1 MPLNKLEN
9 FIKNSEG
16 RILYVNPNDLDATD
30 GIENQGNSLTK
41 PFKTIQRAL
50 LESARF
56 SYLRGN
62 DNDITEKTTILLFP
76 GEHLVDNRPG
86 FGIRDENGVAKAI
99 SPTRTE
105 SGALNTLTLTLNSN
119 FDLTQE
125 DNLLY
130 KFNSTEGG
138 VIVPR
143 GTSIVGLDLRKTKIR
158 PKYVPNP
165 TDDSVKGTAIFR
177 VTGACYFWQFSIFDG
192 DENTLVYTDP
202 NDFSTTNQSKP
213 VFSHHKLTVF
223 EYADGVNPLS
233 SYGGLTD
240 LDVYYSKLSNAYNRA
255 SGREIDQKF
264 PTERESFAKQRPE
277 YEIVGAFNSDRIQ
290 ITSIISGDG
299 ATPGQVVTVT
309 TAIPHQL
316 TGGTPIKIEGVNWEE
331 YNISTKVQNVL
342 SETQFTYLLSFVPAN
357 LAAGPASGLT
367 AGGAEVSVEV
377 DTVSGASPYIFNC
390 SLRSVYGMN
399 GMKGDGAKATG
410 FRSMVVAQ
418 FTGISLQK
426 DDRAFVKY
434 IPESRSYEGI
444 TYQKQTGELLSSKS
458 SAPTQGQVYHLDK
471 DAVYREGWKTA
482 HITVENDAVF
492 QVVSVFAIGY
502 HIHFSMKSGGDASI
516 TNSNSNFGQFA
527 LTADGFKKEAFKKDD
542 KGFITSI
549 IAPKAV
555 VTDEANIELLPFNK
569 DKTKDFYLSKNPVLT
584 TEGSERLYILGQTTE
599 SILPTDVAQGFRIG
613 ARIDEKITIPIPGG
627 NDLEAFIVMP
637 SKPNGTTNRSTDFS
651 SEKIYEATHN
661 DTTTGSATLI
671 HKLTMTTPHHLNNGE
686 SIRIIAESGDLP
698 EGLNPHQVYFAIT
711 NEKNAT
717 RQDGIGLT
725 PLEIQ
730 IAASKTN
737 AEGTTPVFVKTISNP
752 AAGKLKIISRV
763 SDKIPG
769 DIGHPMQF
777 DSTVSNWYIHVDPAT
792 NTYTPDAA
800 SGTSTLSDDNE
811 EIPFITRRSDN
822 RSLDDKLYKIRYV
835 IPKELQNARDPND
848 GFIIQDSSFTNVRFD
863 EDFTRTSIG
872 STDYDYNRNLRFI
885 SYVEFNPT
893 TEIVTIRSDKKHNL
907 NVDDQITVKNVISD
921 VNVNAAADRGYNG
934 VFLVENVINDKVFTY
949 KSTDILGV
957 EHDVGNWQN
966 DIHTRNTT
974 LPRFERTN
982 NQDNL
987 YIYRTET
994 ISPYIEGAQDGVFHL
1009 FVLNGNNAI
1018 EEEFTTAK
1026 YNQNVVDLYPQLDRD
1041 NINENPQEAQTYAK
1055 RFPIGDVVTNDLKK
1069 SITRE
1074 TTNKLLSNFGVSNK
1088 ITTVNDSTTT
1098 AIINF
1103 DTEHEFNGL
1112 RYATTLGNGGSGYA
1126 DGTYHNIKIFDDA
1139 SAPSTAVWKG
1149 ATAKVVVT
1157 GGSVTDFEITEP
1169 GSGYKI
1175 SSTASNNN
1183 LYFDSSL
1190 VAQGGISSGG
1200 GPGAFITIAGDNVS
1214 SSVGHYVQ
1222 VTGITTGTDHY
1233 FRINDVPS
1241 TKSISINKT
1250 ANETILEGQQ
1260 VIGIGPVVECTQ
1272 TQSSTSVTTT
1282 FICTTPHGLLKGNR
1296 FRVLDT
1302 SDNNLGDFIVESVVD
1317 VNNFTAVTRTG
1328 FSQEGSDV
1336 KYILKHGLS
1345 AHDAQSGKG
1354 GESLGVRGVS
1364 FFSSE
1369 NLKLTADINSTIDEI
1384 PVQLLDGSTTV
1395 ASIQARFP
1403 LGCYIQIDNEIL
1415 RVVDKTIG
1423 TGTKLK
1429 VIRGTLGTIVD
1440 NHFSGSSVT
1449 KIKPLPVE
1457 LRRPSILRASG
1468 HTFEYLGY
1476 GPGNYST
1483 GLPQVQL
1490 KTLTERE
1497 EFLSQS
1503 QETSCGTVVY
1513 TGMNDKGDFYIGNTK
1528 ISSDSGEQVTF
1539 DIPVPTVTGEDPSTL
1554 SVVFDEVIIKE
1565 RLLVEGGSNNTI
1577 LSQFDG
1583 PVTFNGP
1590 VRFNNTLVITGEFNV
1605 TDRVKFTSEDDV
1617 GNFKTCGTNLDG
1629 AFTVKGGVSIG
1640 KKLQVGDKVHICSNA
1655 DDALSTIGGVGI
1667 GGNLAVTG
1675 TLSVTGTSTFND
1687 NVINAGIVT
1696 SFEKFVAT
1704 KDYPDEI
1711 KKRNS
1716 AELSSDGGLEL
1727 TRGDYTGA
1735 EGLFPAA
1742 AGGPYIDFKELRFTD
1757 SGDKVDMDARIQM
1770 DTTFSTGSEGVL
1782 SFQVIDD
1789 VVNLPNTRDQGGLTA
1804 RLKVKPRNGQY
1815 TGGVEVDG
1823 ELDVT
1828 GDITAF
1834 ASSDERFKDDIVP
1847 IPNALDKVLS
1857 ISGNTFKWNNG
1868 SKIGQ
1873 EDTGVIAQEIEKLE
1887 LPGVTTVR
1895 ETGTHAVNYEK
1906 LVPLLIESIKEL
1918 SGKVDNLE
1926 KDLKDHEC
1934 CNNCHC
1940 CNDHNNPK

>member
-62 DNDITEKTTILLFP
+62 DNDIVEKTTILLFP

-86 FGIRDENGVAKAI
+86 FGIRDENGVAKAV
-99 SPTRTE
+99 SPAGTE

-165 TDDSVKGTAIFR
+165 TDDFVKSAAIFR
-177 VTGACYFWQFSIFDG
+177 VTGSCYFWQFTIFDG

-202 NDFSTTNQSKP
+202 QDFSTTNQSKP
-213 VFSHHKLTVF
+213 IFSHHKLTVF
-223 EYADGVNPLS
+223 AYADGINSLDNFS
-233 SYGGLTD
+233 GLTD

-309 TAIPHQL
+309 TAVPHEL
-316 TGGTPIKIEGVNWEE
+316 TGGTPIKVEGVNWEE

-342 SETQFTYLLSFVPAN
+342 NDTQFTYLLSFVPAN

-390 SLRSVYGMN
+390 SLRSVFGMQ
-399 GMKGDGAKATG
+399 GMHADGSKATG
-410 FRSMVVAQ
+410 FKSMVVAQ
-418 FTGISLQK
+418 FTGVSLQK

-434 IPESRSYEGI
+434 LPESRSYQGI
-444 TYQKQTGELLSSKS
+444 QYQKQTGELLSSKS
-458 SAPTQGQVYHLDK
+458 SAPTEGQVYHLDP
-471 DAVYREGWKTA
+471 DAVYRDGWKTA
-482 HITVENDAVF
+482 HITLENDAVF
-492 QVVSVFAIGY
+492 QIVSVFAIGY
-502 HIHFSMKSGGDASI
+502 HIHFLMKSGGDASI

-527 LTADGFKKEAFKKDD
+527 LAADGFKKDAFAKDD

-555 VTDEANIELLPFNK
+555 VTNEAPIELAQL
-569 DKTKDFYLSKNPVLT
+569 DKSVNLAVNNP
-584 TEGSERLYILGQTTE
+584 ERLYILGQTTQ
-599 SILPTDVAQGFRIG
+599 SIKPTDVAQGFRIG
-613 ARIDEKITIPIPGG
+613 SRFGEKITIPIDGG
-627 NDLEAFIVMP
+627 TDLQAYIVMP
-637 SKPNGTTNRSTDFS
+637 SKVRPNGTTNESTSFS
-651 SEKIYEATHN
+651 SEKAYEATHN

-671 HKLTMTTPHHLNNGE
+671 HKLTMTTAHHLNNGE
-686 SIRIIAESGDLP
+686 SIRIISESGDLP
-698 EGLNPHQVYFAIT
+698 EGLNPHQVYYVIT
-711 NEKNAT
+711 DEKNAT
-717 RQDGIGLT
+717 RQDGLN
-725 PLEIQ
+725 LNQYEIQ
-730 IAASKTN
+730 IAASRTN
-737 AEGTTPVFVKTISNP
+737 AERTTPVYLKTISNP
-752 AAGKLKIISRV
+752 AAGLLKILSRV
-763 SDKIPG
+763 SDKQPG
-769 DIGHPMQF
+769 DLGHPMQW
-777 DSTVSNWYIHVDPAT
+777 DSAQNNWYMHVDSAT
-792 NTYTPDAA
+792 NTYTTAT
-800 SGTSTLSDDNE
+800 GFQVLSEDDE
-811 EIPFITRRSDN
+811 EIPYIDRRSDN
-822 RSLDDKLYKIRYV
+822 RSLDDKLYKVRYV

-848 GFIIQDSSFTNVRFD
+848 GFVIQDSSSTNSRFN
-863 EDFTRTSIG
+863 EDFTRVSIG
-872 STDYDYNRNLRFI
+872 STDYDFNRNLRFI
-885 SYVEFNPT
+885 SYLTYNAT
-893 TEIVTIRSDKKHNL
+893 TKIVTVRSDKKHNL
-907 NVDDQITVKNVISD
+907 NAGDQITIKNIISD
-921 VNVNAAADRGYNG
+921 TNTSGAADRGYNG
-934 VFLVENVINDKVFTY
+934 IFLVNNVINDKTFEY
-949 KSTDILGV
+949 KTTDVLGI
-957 EHDVGNWQN
+957 EHVVGTWTN
-966 DIHTRNTT
+966 DTHTRDTT
-974 LPRFERTN
+974 LPRFERTD

-987 YIYRTET
+987 YIYRSET

-1009 FVLNGNNAI
+1009 YVLNGNNAI
-1018 EEEFTTAK
+1018 EEEFTEAK
-1026 YNQNVVDLYPQLDRD
+1026 YNQAVTDLYPQLDRD
-1041 NINENPQEAQTYAK
+1041 NVNENPQEAQTYAK

-1074 TTNKLLSNFGVSNK
+1074 TTNKLLSNFGVSNT

-1098 AIINF
+1098 AILNF

-1112 RYATTLGNGGSGYA
+1112 RYATTLGSGGSNYA
-1126 DGTYHNIKIFDDA
+1126 DGTYHNIKLFDDA

-1149 ATAKVVVT
+1149 ATA
-1157 GGSVTDFEITEP
+1157 SVTVASGAVTSFEITEP
-1169 GSGYKI
+1169 GSGYKV
-1175 SSTASNNN
+1175 SGNAANNN
-1183 LYFDSSL
+1183 LFFDASL
-1190 VAQGGISSGG
+1190 VDQGGISSGG
-1200 GPGAFITIAGDNVS
+1200 GPGAYITIAGDNVS

-1241 TKSISINKT
+1241 TKSININKT
-1250 ANETILEGQQ
+1250 SSELILDGQQ
-1260 VIGIGPVVECTQ
+1260 VIGLGAVVDVTSA
-1272 TQSSTSVTTT
+1272 TQSSATTT
-1282 FICTTPHGLLKGNR
+1282 FVCSASHGLLEGNR
-1296 FRVLDT
+1296 FRVLNSSDT
-1302 SDNNLGDFIVESVVD
+1302 NLGDYIVSKVI
-1317 VNNFTAVTRTG
+1317 N
-1328 FSQEGSDV
+1328 FSQFEAITSAAGLTDP

-1345 AHDAQSGKG
+1345 ANDAQSGKG
-1354 GESLGVRGVS
+1354 GESLGTRGVP
-1364 FFSSE
+1364 FFGNE
-1369 NLKLTADINSTIDEI
+1369 NLKLTANINSTEDEI
-1384 PVQLLDGSTTV
+1384 PIALPDGSTTS

-1403 LGCYIQIDNEIL
+1403 LGCYIQIENEIL
-1415 RVVDKTIG
+1415 RVIDKTIQ
-1423 TGTKLK
+1423 TGVKLK
-1429 VIRGTLGTIVD
+1429 VIRGALGTIVD
-1440 NHFSGSSVT
+1440 NHVIGQLVT
-1449 KIKPLPVE
+1449 KINPLPVE

-1528 ISSDSGEQVTF
+1528 ISSDSGEQITF

-1565 RLLVEGGSNNTI
+1565 RLLVEGGSNNSI

-1590 VRFNNTLVITGEFNV
+1590 VRFNNKLVITDEFNV
-1605 TDRVKFTSEDDV
+1605 FGKVKFTAQDDV
-1617 GNFKTCGTNLDG
+1617 DNFTACSGPLSG
-1629 AFTVKGGVSIG
+1629 AFAVTGGVAIG
-1640 KKLQVGDKVHICSNA
+1640 KKLQVRDKVKFCST
-1655 DDALSTIGGVGI
+1655 DTEALSVNGGVGI
-1667 GGNLAVTG
+1667 GGVLAVTG
-1675 TLSVTGTSTFND
+1675 ASTFTGIIGANGGLHVPD
-1687 NVINAGIVT
+1687 GKSITLGDFDTTVDGVYYKGDLELYHDGFNSVIREMGAGDLYLQSAGRVIIGNTTNLQQGIIYNEGAQVT
-1696 SFEKFVAT
+1696 L
-1704 KDYPDEI
+1704 YH
-1711 KKRNS
+1711 
-1716 AELSSDGGLEL
+1716 DGGQRLE
-1727 TRGDYTGA
+1727 TTADGVKI
-1735 EGLFPAA
+1735 GLL
-1742 AGGPYIDFKELRFTD
+1742 GETD
-1757 SGDKVDMDARIQM
+1757 G
-1770 DTTFSTGSEGVL
+1770 
-1782 SFQVIDD
+1782 
-1789 VVNLPNTRDQGGLTA
+1789 NL
-1804 RLKVKPRNGQY
+1804 VCM
-1815 TGGVEVDG
+1815 
-1823 ELDVT
+1823 

-1834 ASSDERFKDDIVP
+1834 ASSDERLKDNITP
-1847 IPNALDKVLS
+1847 IPDALDKVLS

-1868 SKIGQ
+1868 TGATVPAKAGQ
-1873 EDTGVIAQEIEKLE
+1873 EDTGVIAQEIEKLG
-1887 LPGVTTVR
+1887 LPGVTTIR

-1906 LVPLLIESIKEL
+1906 LVPLLIEAIKEL
-1918 SGKVDNLE
+1918 STKVDALSN
-1926 KDLKDHEC
+1926 K
-1934 CNNCHC
+1934 
-1940 CNDHNNPK
+1940 

>member
-41 PFKTIQRAL
+41 PFKTVQRAL

-56 SYLRGN
+56 SYLRGS

-86 FGIRDENGVAKAI
+86 FGIRDENGVAKAV
-99 SPTRTE
+99 SPSGTE

-125 DNLLY
+125 DNILY

-165 TDDSVKGTAIFR
+165 TDDFVKGSAIFR

-223 EYADGVNPLS
+223 EYADGVNSLAAFS
-233 SYGGLTD
+233 GLTD

-290 ITSIISGDG
+290 ITNIISGDG

-309 TAIPHQL
+309 TAVPHQL

-342 SETQFTYLLSFVPAN
+342 SDTQFTYLLSFVPAN

-418 FTGISLQK
+418 YTGISLQK

-434 IPESRSYEGI
+434 IPESRAYEGI
-444 TYQKQTGELLSSKS
+444 QYEKQTGELLSSKS

-542 KGFITSI
+542 KGFITSV

-555 VTDEANIELLPFNK
+555 VTSEAPIELSQFDKEKNK
-569 DKTKDFYLSKNPVLT
+569 NAFDADTSTNNIDSK
-584 TEGSERLYILGQTTE
+584 SKLYIKGQTTE
-599 SILPTDVAQGFRIG
+599 SILPTDVAQGFRVG
-613 ARIDEKITIPIPGG
+613 ARINEKITIPIPNG

-637 SKPNGTTNRSTDFS
+637 SKARPNGTTNQSTSFS
-651 SEKIYEATHN
+651 SEKVYEATHN

-686 SIRIIAESGDLP
+686 SIRIIAENGDLP

-711 NEKNAT
+711 DEKNASGSAG
-717 RQDGIGLT
+717 RQDGISLNQF
-725 PLEIQ
+725 EIQ

-737 AEGTTPVFVKTISNP
+737 AERTTPVFVKTISNP

-777 DSTVSNWYIHVDPAT
+777 DPTVSNWYIHVDPNT
-792 NTYTPDAA
+792 NTYTTTAGFAA
-800 SGTSTLSDDNE
+800 LSDDDE
-811 EIPFITRRSDN
+811 EIPFINRRSDN
-822 RSLDDKLYKIRYV
+822 RSIDDKLYKIRYV

-848 GFIIQDSSFTNVRFD
+848 GFIIQDSSSTNSRFD
-863 EDFTRTSIG
+863 EDFTRVSIG
-872 STDYDYNRNLRFI
+872 STDYDFNRNLRFI
-885 SYVEFNPT
+885 SYLEFNAT
-893 TEIVTIRSDKKHNL
+893 TKLVTIRSDKRHNL
-907 NVDDQITVKNVISD
+907 NVGDQITVKNIISD
-921 VNVNAAADRGYNG
+921 TNTNASSDRGYNG
-934 VFLVENVINDKVFTY
+934 TFLVNSIVNDKVFTY
-949 KSTDILGV
+949 KSTDVLGV
-957 EHDVGNWQN
+957 EHSVGNWQN
-966 DIHTRNTT
+966 DTHTRNTT

-994 ISPYIEGAQDGVFHL
+994 ITPYIEGAQDGVFHL
-1009 FVLNGNNAI
+1009 FILNGNNAI

-1026 YNQNVVDLYPQLDRD
+1026 YNQNIVDLYPQLDRD
-1041 NINENPQEAQTYAK
+1041 NVNENPQEAQTYAK

-1175 SSTASNNN
+1175 SSTASENN
-1183 LYFDSSL
+1183 LYFDASL

-1214 SSVGHYVQ
+1214 SAVGHYVQ
-1222 VTGITTGTDHY
+1222 VTGITTGTDNY

-1241 TKSISINKT
+1241 TKSININKT

-1260 VIGIGPVVECTQ
+1260 VIGIGPVVQCTQ
-1272 TQSSTSVTTT
+1272 TQSSATTT

-1328 FSQEGSDV
+1328 FSGA

-1605 TDRVKFTSEDDV
+1605 TDKVKFTSDADV

-1640 KKLQVGDKVHICSNA
+1640 KKLQVGDKLHICSNA

-1667 GGNLAVTG
+1667 GGKLAVAG
-1675 TLSVTGTSTFND
+1675 ESTFSSL
-1687 NVINAGIVT
+1687 INANGGIKVPDYSAKIT
-1696 SFEKFVAT
+1696 LGNSDDLELVHDSGNSVIREVGTGDLYLQSDQNVFITKTTGANTDVMASFAA
-1704 KDYPDEI
+1704 D
-1711 KKRNS
+1711 S
-1716 AELSSDGGLEL
+1716 ACSLHHNGSRRLTTTSDGVLIGLLGESD
-1727 TRGDYTGA
+1727 G
-1735 EGLFPAA
+1735 
-1742 AGGPYIDFKELRFTD
+1742 
-1757 SGDKVDMDARIQM
+1757 
-1770 DTTFSTGSEGVL
+1770 
-1782 SFQVIDD
+1782 
-1789 VVNLPNTRDQGGLTA
+1789 NLVCL
-1804 RLKVKPRNGQY
+1804 
-1815 TGGVEVDG
+1815 
-1823 ELDVT
+1823 

-1834 ASSDERFKDDIVP
+1834 ASSDERMKDNIVP

-1857 ISGNTFKWNNG
+1857 ISGNTFTWNKESN
-1868 SKIGQ
+1868 KEGQ
-1873 EDTGVIAQEIEKLE
+1873 EDTGVIAQEIEKLG
-1887 LPGVTTVR
+1887 LPNVTTVR

-1934 CNNCHC
+1934 CNSCHC
-1940 CNDHNNPK
+1940 CNDNNNPK

>member
-41 PFKTIQRAL
+41 PFKTVQRAL

-56 SYLRGN
+56 SYLRGS

-86 FGIRDENGVAKAI
+86 FGIRDENGVAKAV
-99 SPTRTE
+99 SPSGTE

-125 DNLLY
+125 DNILY

-165 TDDSVKGTAIFR
+165 TDDFVKGSAIFR

-202 NDFSTTNQSKP
+202 QDFSTTNQSKP

-223 EYADGVNPLS
+223 EYADGVNSLAAFS
-233 SYGGLTD
+233 GLTD

-290 ITSIISGDG
+290 ITNIISGDG

-309 TAIPHQL
+309 TAVPHQL

-342 SETQFTYLLSFVPAN
+342 SDTQFTYLLSFVPAN

-418 FTGISLQK
+418 YTGISLQK

-434 IPESRSYEGI
+434 IPESRAYEGI
-444 TYQKQTGELLSSKS
+444 QYEKQTGELLSSKS

-542 KGFITSI
+542 KGFITSV

-555 VTDEANIELLPFNK
+555 VTSEAPIELSQFDKEKNK
-569 DKTKDFYLSKNPVLT
+569 NAFDADTSTNKIDSK
-584 TEGSERLYILGQTTE
+584 SKLYIKGQTTE
-599 SILPTDVAQGFRIG
+599 SILPTDVAQGFRVG
-613 ARIDEKITIPIPGG
+613 ARINEKITIPIPSGT
-627 NDLEAFIVMP
+627 DLEAFIVMP
-637 SKPNGTTNRSTDFS
+637 SKVRPNGTTNQSTSFS
-651 SEKIYEATHN
+651 SEKVYEATHN

-671 HKLTMTTPHHLNNGE
+671 HKLTMTTTHHLNNGE
-686 SIRIIAESGDLP
+686 SIRIISENGDLP

-711 NEKNAT
+711 DEKNAT
-717 RQDGIGLT
+717 RQDGISLNT
-725 PLEIQ
+725 FEIQ

-737 AEGTTPVFVKTISNP
+737 AERTTPVFVKTISNP

-777 DSTVSNWYIHVDPAT
+777 DPTVSNWYIHVDPNT
-792 NTYTPDAA
+792 NTYTTTAGFAA
-800 SGTSTLSDDNE
+800 LSDDDE
-811 EIPFITRRSDN
+811 EIPFINRRSDN
-822 RSLDDKLYKIRYV
+822 RSIDDKLYKIRYV

-848 GFIIQDSSFTNVRFD
+848 GFIIQDSSSTNSRFD
-863 EDFTRTSIG
+863 EDFTRVSIG
-872 STDYDYNRNLRFI
+872 STDYDFNRNLRFI
-885 SYVEFNPT
+885 SYLEFNAT
-893 TEIVTIRSDKKHNL
+893 TKLVTIRSDKRHNL
-907 NVDDQITVKNVISD
+907 NVGDQITVKNIISD
-921 VNVNAAADRGYNG
+921 TNTNASSDRGYNG
-934 VFLVENVINDKVFTY
+934 TFLVNSIVNDKVFTY
-949 KSTDILGV
+949 KSTDVLGV
-957 EHDVGNWQN
+957 EHSVGNWQN
-966 DIHTRNTT
+966 DTHTRNTT

-1009 FVLNGNNAI
+1009 FILNGNNAI
-1018 EEEFTTAK
+1018 EEEFTTSK
-1026 YNQNVVDLYPQLDRD
+1026 YNQNIVDLYPQLDRD
-1041 NINENPQEAQTYAK
+1041 NVNENPQEAQTYAK

-1175 SSTASNNN
+1175 SSTASENN
-1183 LYFDSSL
+1183 LYFDASL

-1214 SSVGHYVQ
+1214 SAVGHYVQ
-1222 VTGITTGTDHY
+1222 VTGITTGTDNY

-1241 TKSISINKT
+1241 TKSININKT

-1260 VIGIGPVVECTQ
+1260 VIGIGPVVECTP
-1272 TQSSTSVTTT
+1272 TQSTNTTT
-1282 FICTTPHGLLKGNR
+1282 FNCTTPHGLLKGNR

-1302 SDNNLGDFIVESVVD
+1302 SDNNLGDFVVESVVN
-1317 VNNFTAVTRTG
+1317 VNKFTAVTTTT
-1328 FSQEGSDV
+1328 FSGANESTL
-1336 KYILKHGLS
+1336 YILKHGLS

-1590 VRFNNTLVITGEFNV
+1590 VRFNNKLVITGEFNV
-1605 TDRVKFTSEDDV
+1605 TDKVKFTAEDDV

-1655 DDALSTIGGVGI
+1655 NDALSTVGGVGI

-1675 TLSVTGTSTFND
+1675 TLTVTGTSRFNND
-1687 NVINAGIVT
+1687 VTVDGIVT
-1696 SFEKFVAT
+1696 SFNRFVAT
-1704 KDYPDEI
+1704 KDYATGVTNKNI
-1711 KKRNS
+1711 

-1727 TRGDYTGA
+1727 TRGDTT
-1735 EGLFPAA
+1735 EA
-1742 AGGPYIDFKELRFTD
+1742 AGGPYIDFREFKETNQ
-1757 SGDKVDMDARIQM
+1757 GDTVDMDARIQM
-1770 DTTFSTGSEGVL
+1770 DTTVSTGSQGVL
-1782 SFQVIDD
+1782 SFQVVDN
-1789 VVNLPNTRDQGGLTA
+1789 VVNLPNTRDQGGLIT
-1804 RLKVKPRNGQY
+1804 RLQVKPTNGQY
-1815 TGGVEVDG
+1815 AGGVEVNG

-1834 ASSDERFKDDIVP
+1834 ASSDERMKDNIVP

-1868 SKIGQ
+1868 SKTGQ

-1934 CNNCHC
+1934 CNSCHC
-1940 CNDHNNPK
+1940 CNDNNNPK

>member
-86 FGIRDENGVAKAI
+86 FGIRDENGVAKAV
-99 SPTRTE
+99 SPAGTE

-125 DNLLY
+125 DNILY

-165 TDDSVKGTAIFR
+165 TDDFVKTTAIFR

-202 NDFSTTNQSKP
+202 QDFSTTNQSKP

-223 EYADGVNPLS
+223 EYADGVNSLANF
-233 SYGGLTD
+233 GGLTD

-309 TAIPHQL
+309 TAVPHQL
-316 TGGTPIKIEGVNWEE
+316 TGGTPIKIEGVNWED

-342 SETQFTYLLSFVPAN
+342 NDTQFTYLLSFVPAN

-434 IPESRSYEGI
+434 IPESRAYEGI
-444 TYQKQTGELLSSKS
+444 QYEKQTGELLSSKS

-502 HIHFSMKSGGDASI
+502 HIHFLMKSGGDASI

-542 KGFITSI
+542 KGFITSV

-555 VTDEANIELLPFNK
+555 VTNEAPIELAQL
-569 DKTKDFYLSKNPVLT
+569 DKSVNQTANNP
-584 TEGSERLYILGQTTE
+584 ERLYILGQTTE
-599 SILPTDVAQGFRIG
+599 SILPTDVAQGFRVG
-613 ARIDEKITIPIPGG
+613 ARINEKITIPIDGG
-627 NDLEAFIVMP
+627 TDLEAFIVMP
-637 SKPNGTTNRSTDFS
+637 SKVRPNGTTNQSTSFS
-651 SEKIYEATHN
+651 SEKAYEATHN
-661 DTTTGSATLI
+661 DTTSGSATLI
-671 HKLTMTTPHHLNNGE
+671 HKLTMTTVHHLNNGE

-698 EGLNPHQVYFAIT
+698 EGLNPHQVYFVIT
-711 NEKNAT
+711 DEKNTT
-717 RQDGIGLT
+717 RQDGISLNQY
-725 PLEIQ
+725 EIQ

-737 AEGTTPVFVKTISNP
+737 AERTTPVFLKTISNP

-777 DSTVSNWYIHVDPAT
+777 DSTQNNWYMHVDSAT
-792 NTYTPDAA
+792 NTYTTTAGFAA
-800 SGTSTLSDDNE
+800 LSDDDE
-811 EIPFITRRSDN
+811 EIPFINRRSDN

-848 GFIIQDSSFTNVRFD
+848 GFVIQDSSSTNSRFD
-863 EDFTRTSIG
+863 EDFTRVSIG
-872 STDYDYNRNLRFI
+872 STDYDFNRNLRFI
-885 SYVEFNPT
+885 SYLEFNAT
-893 TEIVTIRSDKKHNL
+893 TKLVTIRSDKKHNL
-907 NVDDQITVKNVISD
+907 NVGDQITVKNIISD
-921 VNVNAAADRGYNG
+921 TNTNASADRGYNG
-934 VFLVENVINDKVFTY
+934 TFLVNSVVNDKVFTY
-949 KSTDILGV
+949 KSTDVLGV
-957 EHDVGNWQN
+957 EHSVGTWQN
-966 DIHTRNTT
+966 DTHTRNTT

-987 YIYRTET
+987 FIYRTET

-1009 FVLNGNNAI
+1009 YILNGNNAI

-1041 NINENPQEAQTYAK
+1041 NVNENPQEAQTYAK

-1074 TTNKLLSNFGVSNK
+1074 TTNRLLSNFGVSNK

-1112 RYATTLGNGGSGYA
+1112 RYATVLGSGGSNYA
-1126 DGTYHNIKIFDDA
+1126 DGTYYNIKLFDDA

-1157 GGSVTDFEITEP
+1157 GGAVTDFEITEP

-1175 SSTASNNN
+1175 SSTASENN
-1183 LYFDSSL
+1183 LYFDASL

-1200 GPGAFITIAGDNVS
+1200 GPGAYITIAGDNVS
-1214 SSVGHYVQ
+1214 SAVGSYVQ
-1222 VTGITTGTDHY
+1222 VTGITTGTDNY

-1241 TKSISINKT
+1241 TKSININKT

-1260 VIGIGPVVECTQ
+1260 VIGIGPVVECTP
-1272 TQSSTSVTTT
+1272 TQSSATTKFT
-1282 FICTTPHGLLKGNR
+1282 CTTAHGLLEGNR
-1296 FRVLDT
+1296 FRVLNT
-1302 SDNNLGDFIVESVVD
+1302 SDANLGDYIVSKVI
-1317 VNNFTAVTRTG
+1317 NFSEFEAITSTAGLPTA
-1328 FSQEGSDV
+1328 

-1345 AHDAQSGKG
+1345 ANDAQSGKG

-1364 FFSSE
+1364 IFENE
-1369 NLKLTADINSTIDEI
+1369 NLKLTADINSTEDEI
-1384 PVQLLDGSTTV
+1384 PISLPDGSTTS

-1403 LGCYIQIDNEIL
+1403 LGCYIQIDNEII

-1440 NHFSGSSVT
+1440 NHVSGQLVT

-1590 VRFNNTLVITGEFNV
+1590 VRFNNKLVITDEFNV
-1605 TDRVKFTSEDDV
+1605 FGKVKFTAQDDI
-1617 GNFKTCGTNLDG
+1617 TNLSNCSGPLTG
-1629 AFTVKGGVSIG
+1629 ALAITGGVSIG
-1640 KKLQVGDKVHICSNA
+1640 KKLQVRDKVKICSTA
-1655 DDALSTIGGVGI
+1655 DDALSITGGVGI
-1667 GGNLAVTG
+1667 GGKLAVTG
-1675 TLSVTGTSTFND
+1675 ESTFTGL
-1687 NVINAGIVT
+1687 INANGGIKVPD
-1696 SFEKFVAT
+1696 FVAGNNAKITLGNSDDLELVHDSGNSVIREVGTGDLYLQSNGTVYIT
-1704 KDYPDEI
+1704 KTSGSTSDVMASFAAD
-1711 KKRNS
+1711 S
-1716 AELSSDGGLEL
+1716 ASSLHHGGSRRLTTTSDGVTIGLLGESD
-1727 TRGDYTGA
+1727 G
-1735 EGLFPAA
+1735 
-1742 AGGPYIDFKELRFTD
+1742 
-1757 SGDKVDMDARIQM
+1757 
-1770 DTTFSTGSEGVL
+1770 
-1782 SFQVIDD
+1782 
-1789 VVNLPNTRDQGGLTA
+1789 NLVCL
-1804 RLKVKPRNGQY
+1804 
-1815 TGGVEVDG
+1815 
-1823 ELDVT
+1823 

-1834 ASSDERFKDDIVP
+1834 ASSDERMKDDIVP

-1857 ISGNTFKWNNG
+1857 ISGNTFTWNKESN
-1868 SKIGQ
+1868 KEGQ
-1873 EDTGVIAQEIEKLE
+1873 EDTGIIAQEIEKLG

-1940 CNDHNNPK
+1940 CNDNNNPK